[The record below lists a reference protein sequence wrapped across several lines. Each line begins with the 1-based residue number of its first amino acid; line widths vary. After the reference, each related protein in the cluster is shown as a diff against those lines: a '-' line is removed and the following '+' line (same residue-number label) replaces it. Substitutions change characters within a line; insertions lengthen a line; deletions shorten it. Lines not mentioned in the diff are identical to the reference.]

1 MTKTARTKKGAF
13 ASRCRDVERIEVALR
28 LAMDLLRRFSP
39 TSVETDFK
47 GGGDPVTAADRAA
60 NALLREML
68 VGKEEGW
75 LSEETEDTVGRLA
88 KRRVWVVD
96 PLDGTKEFLQGI
108 PEWCVS
114 IGLVEAGVAVAGGVA
129 NPSTGEIY
137 IGSVETGFVCNVARA
152 EALPRTLPA
161 PKDHEVVVLASRS
174 EYKNGKWE
182 CYRGDFFQV
191 IPTGSVAGRL
201 ARVAAGL
208 ADATWTLDAR
218 HEWDVAA
225 GVALIRAA
233 GGRAEIAR
241 DVEPTFNQMSPRF
254 DRLAAFAP
262 NRPHIAERL
271 RDSAWNVVPSSI
283 NRAATAG

>member
-1 MTKTARTKKGAF
+1 MTKTAQTGVF
-13 ASRCRDVERIEVALR
+13 ASRYRDVQRIEFSLRVA
-28 LAMDLLRRFSP
+28 MELLRRFSV
-39 TSVETDFK
+39 TNIETDFK
-47 GGGDPVTAADRAA
+47 SGGDPVTAADRAT
-60 NALLREML
+60 NGLLSEML
-68 VGKEEGW
+68 VGEGEGW
-75 LSEETEDTVGRLA
+75 LSEETEDNARRLT

-114 IGLVEAGVAVAGGVA
+114 IGLVEDGVAVAGGVA

-137 IGSVETGFVCNVARA
+137 VGSVETGLVCDGARA
-152 EALPRTLPA
+152 A
-161 PKDHEVVVLASRS
+161 PQATTQYQMKDRDVVVLASRS
-174 EYKNGKWE
+174 EYKKGSWD
-182 CYRGDFFQV
+182 CYRGQFFQV
-191 IPTGSVAGRL
+191 VPTGSVAGRL

-233 GGRAEIAR
+233 GGSAEVAR
-241 DVEPTFNQMSPRF
+241 GVEPAFNQVLPRF
-254 DRLAAFAP
+254 ARLAAFAP
-262 NRPHIAERL
+262 NRPYLFDRL
-271 RDSAWNVVPSSI
+271 RDSAWNGAPSSI

>member
-1 MTKTARTKKGAF
+1 MTKTARTGVY

-28 LAMDLLRRFSP
+28 IAMELLRRFSA
-39 TSVETDFK
+39 TNVETDYK
-47 GGGDPVTAADRAA
+47 RGGDPVTEADRAA

-68 VGKEEGW
+68 VAKDEGW

-96 PLDGTKEFLQGI
+96 PLDGTKEFLEGI

-114 IGLVEAGVAVAGGVA
+114 IGLVEDGVAVAGGVA

-137 IGSVETGFVCNVARA
+137 IGSVETGFVCNVARTGPQA
-152 EALPRTLPA
+152 RTQP
-161 PKDHEVVVLASRS
+161 PTKDHEVVVLASRS
-174 EYKNGKWE
+174 EYKKGRWE
-182 CYRGDFFQV
+182 CYQGQFFGV
-191 IPTGSVAGRL
+191 VPTGSIAGRL

-233 GGRAEIAR
+233 GGLAEIAR
-241 DVEPTFNQMSPRF
+241 GVEPVFNQVSPRF

-262 NRPHIAERL
+262 NRPRISELL
-271 RDSAWNVVPSSI
+271 RDSAWNGAPNSI
-283 NRAATAG
+283 DRAATAG

>member
-1 MTKTARTKKGAF
+1 MPKPAQARVF
-13 ASRCRDVERIEVALR
+13 ASRYRDVQRIEATLRVA
-28 LAMDLLRRFSP
+28 MEFLRRFSA
-39 TSVETDFK
+39 TNIETDFK
-47 GGGDPVTAADRAA
+47 SGGDPVTTADRAT

-68 VGKEEGW
+68 VGEEEGW
-75 LSEETEDTVGRLA
+75 LSEETEDNVRRLT

-96 PLDGTKEFLQGI
+96 PLDGTREFLQGI

-114 IGLVEAGVAVAGGVA
+114 IGLVEDGVAVAGGVA
-129 NPSTGEIY
+129 NPSTGEVY
-137 IGSVETGFVCNVARA
+137 LGSVETGLVCNAAGTAPQARTHP
-152 EALPRTLPA
+152 EMEDR
-161 PKDHEVVVLASRS
+161 EVLVLASRS
-174 EYKNGKWE
+174 ECKKGRWD
-182 CYRGDFFQV
+182 CYRDQFFQV

-233 GGRAEIAR
+233 GGQVEVAR
-241 DVEPTFNQMSPRF
+241 GVEPAFNQRSPRF

-262 NRPHIAERL
+262 NHPHIVERL
-271 RDSAWNVVPSSI
+271 RDSAWNGAPRSI
-283 NRAATAG
+283 NHAATAG

>member
-1 MTKTARTKKGAF
+1 MIKTAKTELF
-13 ASRCRDVERIEVALR
+13 ASRRRDVERIEVALR
-28 LAMDLLRRFSP
+28 IVMELLHRFSA
-39 TSVETDFK
+39 TNIETDFK
-47 GGGDPVTAADRAA
+47 SGGDPVTAADRAA

-68 VGKEEGW
+68 VGEEEGW
-75 LSEETEDTVGRLA
+75 LSEETEDTVDRLA

-114 IGLVEAGVAVAGGVA
+114 IGLVEDGVAVAGGVA
-129 NPSTGEIY
+129 NPSTSEIY
-137 IGSVETGFVCNVARA
+137 IGSVETGLVCNAV
-152 EALPRTLPA
+152 RTAAQRTQPEL
-161 PKDHEVVVLASRS
+161 KDRDVVVLASRS
-174 EYKNGKWE
+174 EYKKGKWE
-182 CYRGDFFQV
+182 CYRGQFFHV

-208 ADATWTLDAR
+208 ADATWTMDAR

-241 DVEPTFNQMSPRF
+241 GVEPTFNQVSPRF

-262 NRPHIAERL
+262 NRPHIGELL
-271 RDSAWNVVPSSI
+271 RDCAWNVAPSSI
-283 NRAATAG
+283 NHAATAG

>member
-1 MTKTARTKKGAF
+1 MTKTAKTGAF
-13 ASRCRDVERIEVALR
+13 ASRCRDVERIEVSLR
-28 LAMDLLRRFSP
+28 IAMELLRRFSA
-39 TSVETDFK
+39 SNVETDIK
-47 GGGDPVTAADRAA
+47 SGGDPVTAADRAA

-75 LSEETEDTVGRLA
+75 LSEETEDTVGRLT

-114 IGLVEAGVAVAGGVA
+114 IGLVEDGVAVAGGVA

-137 IGSVETGFVCNVARA
+137 IGSVETGFVCNIARTGPLARTQPVAR
-152 EALPRTLPA
+152 
-161 PKDHEVVVLASRS
+161 DHEVVVLASRS
-174 EYKNGKWE
+174 EHKKGKWE
-182 CYRGDFFQV
+182 CYRGQFFKV

-208 ADATWTLDAR
+208 ADATWTLESR

-233 GGRAEIAR
+233 GGQAEIAPG
-241 DVEPTFNQMSPRF
+241 VEPLFNQVSPSFR
-254 DRLAAFAP
+254 RLAAFAP
-262 NRPHIAERL
+262 NRPHLAERL
-271 RDSAWNVVPSSI
+271 RDSAWNGAAISI
-283 NRAATAG
+283 NHAATAG

>member
-1 MTKTARTKKGAF
+1 MTKSAKTGGF
-13 ASRCRDVERIEVALR
+13 ASRSRDVERIEVTLR
-28 LAMDLLRRFSP
+28 IAMELLRRFSAANI
-39 TSVETDFK
+39 ETDFK

-114 IGLVEAGVAVAGGVA
+114 IGLVEDGIAVAGGVG

-137 IGSVETGFVCNVARA
+137 IGSVETGLVCNATRTGPQARTQP
-152 EALPRTLPA
+152 E

-174 EYKNGKWE
+174 EYKKGRWD
-182 CYRGDFFQV
+182 CYREQFFQV

-233 GGRAEIAR
+233 GGQAEIAR
-241 DVEPTFNQMSPRF
+241 GIEPVFNQVSPRF

-271 RDSAWNVVPSSI
+271 RDSAWSGAPGSMNQ
-283 NRAATAG
+283 AANAG

>member
-1 MTKTARTKKGAF
+1 MIKTAKTEVF
-13 ASRCRDVERIEVALR
+13 ASRRRDVERIEVALR
-28 LAMDLLRRFSP
+28 IVMELLRRFS
-39 TSVETDFK
+39 TTNIETDFK

-68 VGKEEGW
+68 VGEDEGW

-114 IGLVEAGVAVAGGVA
+114 IGLVEDGIAVAGGVA

-137 IGSVETGFVCNVARA
+137 IGSVETGLVCNAARTGPM
-152 EALPRTLPA
+152 PRTHPELE
-161 PKDHEVVVLASRS
+161 DREVVVLASRS
-174 EYKNGKWE
+174 EYMKGKWE
-182 CYRGDFFQV
+182 CYRGQFFQV

-233 GGRAEIAR
+233 GGRAEIAPG
-241 DVEPTFNQMSPRF
+241 VEPAFNQVSPRF

-262 NRPHIAERL
+262 NRPQIAERL
-271 RDSAWNVVPSSI
+271 RDCAWNGALNSI
-283 NRAATAG
+283 NHAASAG

>member
-1 MTKTARTKKGAF
+1 
-13 ASRCRDVERIEVALR
+13 
-28 LAMDLLRRFSP
+28 
-39 TSVETDFK
+39 
-47 GGGDPVTAADRAA
+47 
-60 NALLREML
+60 
-68 VGKEEGW
+68 
-75 LSEETEDTVGRLA
+75 
-88 KRRVWVVD
+88 VD

-114 IGLVEAGVAVAGGVA
+114 IGLVEDGVAVAGGVA
-129 NPSTGEIY
+129 NPSTGEVY
-137 IGSVETGFVCNVARA
+137 LGSVETGLVCNAA
-152 EALPRTLPA
+152 GTA
-161 PKDHEVVVLASRS
+161 PQATTQPEMKDRKVVVLASRS
-174 EYKNGKWE
+174 ECKKGRWDG
-182 CYRGDFFQV
+182 YRGQFFQV

-233 GGRAEIAR
+233 GGQVEVAR
-241 DVEPTFNQMSPRF
+241 GVEPAFNQRSPRF

-271 RDSAWNVVPSSI
+271 RDSAWNGAPSSI